1 MCERRAPVNLPIPA
15 SPVSRR
21 AALGVVTAGAVTG
34 AVAACA
40 SPAGDSGAPSSPAP
54 GTDAAP
60 SPEESVATVDE
71 VPVGG
76 GVVLAGAAV
85 VLTQPREGEFRA
97 FSTTCTHEGCPVD
110 EVADGE
116 IVCPC
121 HGSRFSI
128 ADGSRT
134 DGPATEPL
142 EEYPVSVTGEGG
154 LVVG

>member
-1 MCERRAPVNLPIPA
+1 MNVPA
-15 SPVSRR
+15 PVSRR
-21 AALGVVTAGAVTG
+21 AALGVAAGAVTG
-34 AVAACA
+34 AVAVTAAACA
-40 SPAGDSGAPSSPAP
+40 GPAQDSDAPPSPAP
-54 GTDAAP
+54 GTGEAP

-85 VLTQPREGEFRA
+85 VLTQPEAGEFRA

-110 EVADGE
+110 EVVGDE

-134 DGPATEPL
+134 DGPASEPL
-142 EEYPVSVTGEGG
+142 EEYPVTVTEEGG

>member
-1 MCERRAPVNLPIPA
+1 MNVPFPL
-15 SPVSRR
+15 SRR
-21 AALGVVTAGAVTG
+21 AVLGAAAGAATG
-34 AVAACA
+34 AVAACSGPGQGTGAPA
-40 SPAGDSGAPSSPAP
+40 SPSPESAP
-54 GTDAAP
+54 AP
-60 SPEESVATVDE
+60 SPEESVATVEE

-76 GVVLAGAAV
+76 GVVLPGAAV
-85 VLTQPREGEFRA
+85 VLTQPEEGEFRA

-110 EVADGE
+110 EVVGDE

-134 DGPATEPL
+134 DGPASEPL
-142 EEYPVSVTGEGG
+142 EEYPVTVTGEGG

>member
-1 MCERRAPVNLPIPA
+1 MN
-15 SPVSRR
+15 RR
-21 AALGVVTAGAVTG
+21 AALGVAAGAAVTG
-34 AVAACA
+34 AVAAC
-40 SPAGDSGAPSSPAP
+40 SGPAQDSGAPASGNDPTP
-54 GTDAAP
+54 GTDPAPAP
-60 SPEESVATVDE
+60 SPEESVATVEE

-85 VLTQPREGEFRA
+85 VLTQPEAGEFRA

-110 EVADGE
+110 EVVGDE

-134 DGPATEPL
+134 AGPASDPL
-142 EEYPVSVTGEGG
+142 EEYPVTVTEEGG

>member
-1 MCERRAPVNLPIPA
+1 MCERRAPVNAP
-15 SPVSRR
+15 SPLSRR
-21 AALGVVTAGAVTG
+21 AALGAAAAAATG
-34 AVAACA
+34 AVAAC
-40 SPAGDSGAPSSPAP
+40 SDPSEGGGAPPSPDPETAP
-54 GTDAAP
+54 AP

-85 VLTQPREGEFRA
+85 VLTQPEEGGFRA

-110 EVADGE
+110 EVVGGE

-134 DGPATEPL
+134 AGPATDPL
-142 EEYPVSVTGEGG
+142 EEYPVTVTGEGG

>member
-1 MCERRAPVNLPIPA
+1 MDLP

-21 AALGVVTAGAVTG
+21 AALGVAAGAVTG
-34 AVAACA
+34 AVAAC
-40 SPAGDSGAPSSPAP
+40 SGPGRDPDVPASPAP
-54 GTDAAP
+54 GTGPVPGTDPAPAP
-60 SPEESVATVDE
+60 SPEEAVATVEE

-85 VLTQPREGEFRA
+85 VLTQPEEGEFRA

-110 EVADGE
+110 EVAGDE

-134 DGPATEPL
+134 AGPASDPL
-142 EEYPVSVTGEGG
+142 EEYPVTVTAEGG

>member
-1 MCERRAPVNLPIPA
+1 MCERHAPVNVP

-21 AALGVVTAGAVTG
+21 AALGVAAGAVTG

-40 SPAGDSGAPSSPAP
+40 GPAQDSDAPPSPAP
-54 GTDAAP
+54 GTEEVP
-60 SPEESVATVDE
+60 SPEESVATVEE

-85 VLTQPREGEFRA
+85 VLTQPEAGEFRA

-110 EVADGE
+110 EVVGDE

-134 DGPATEPL
+134 EGPASEPL
-142 EEYPVSVTGEGG
+142 EEYPVTVTGEGG